1 MMTTPRQDGPPARLG
16 LLDTVKA
23 VGASF
28 FGVRGGKAHER
39 DFSRLD
45 PLAVIGVGIG
55 LALAFVLALVAVVRT
70 VAG

>member
-1 MMTTPRQDGPPARLG
+1 MTLQKGDREPQLG

-28 FGVRGGKAHER
+28 FGVRGRRAHER
-39 DFSRLD
+39 DAARLN
-45 PLAVIGVGIG
+45 PIAVIGAGIL
-55 LALAFVLALVAVVRT
+55 LALVFVLALVAVVRA